1 MASGEHLVMGK
12 VHAVIDDT
20 MREFIDGQT
29 VFFVGSAPLDPAGHV
44 NISPKGLD
52 TFRILGPTS
61 VAYLDLTGSGVETI
75 AHVKEN
81 RRIVLMFCAFQGRPN
96 ILRLHGLGTV
106 IEPHQ
111 AKFSELLGQFPA
123 YEGMRAIIVVEV
135 TRISTS
141 CGMGLPLLRYEGE
154 REQLPAWHRTK
165 GTEGLKAYC
174 QEKNRRS
181 IDDLPGL
188 SA

>member
-1 MASGEHLVMGK
+1 MVSGEHLFMGK
-12 VHAVIDDT
+12 VHALIDDT
-20 MREFIDGQT
+20 VREFINGQA

-75 AHVKEN
+75 AHIKEN
-81 RRIVLMFCAFQGRPN
+81 RRVILMFCAFQGRPN

-106 IEPHQ
+106 IEPHH
-111 AKFSELLGQFPA
+111 AKFSELLSQFPA
-123 YEGMRAIIVVEV
+123 YEGTRAIIAVEV

-141 CGMGLPLLRYEGE
+141 CGMGLPLLRHEGE

-165 GTEGLKAYC
+165 GPERLQAYR
-174 QEKNRRS
+174 QEKNHRS
-181 IDDLPGL
+181 IDGLPGL
-188 SA
+188 SE